1 MSLLEL
7 SIKWRI
13 PVSHMTFMMKE
24 LNMDD
29 CKVFEEKGTLRK
41 AIKDVIVENIQVAA
55 EEKTLF
61 WKDYRKF
68 ITQMEESSDHK
79 IGRRVT
85 LQFFRSLIAKGSPRV
100 MELSK
105 TERWIEKEC
114 GYRLASVLAEL
125 DALMCTLLQQSTL
138 PNHSCCSRFQ
148 R

>member
-1 MSLLEL
+1 MEN
-7 SIKWRI
+7 SI
-13 PVSHMTFMMKE
+13 SHMTFMMKE

-29 CKVFEEKGTLRK
+29 CKVLEEKGTLRK

-85 LQFFRSLIAKGSPRV
+85 LQFFRSLIAKGSQRV

-105 TERWIEKEC
+105 TERWIERKNVDIGWLLFWLSLIC
-114 GYRLASVLAEL
+114 F
-125 DALMCTLLQQSTL
+125 LMCTLLQQSTL
-138 PNHSCCSRFQ
+138 PNYSCCSRFQ